1 MSNLIEWIELGVSSP
16 DPQIRTLNEE
26 KLLKYRDTNPEE
38 FLSICLE
45 GYKDNNNK
53 PTVRQAIATIFGMT
67 IAQVVTH
74 GVFLFI
80 SNNIIGTAGASLVG
94 LSRKLQKPCKRD
106 LSKPIDLRPTL
117 GQKIRSRGN
126 IHPPSPIF
134 CCHPTLSS

>member
-26 KLLKYRDTNPEE
+26 KLLKYRETNPEE

-67 IAQVVTH
+67 IAQVVTQ
-74 GVFLFI
+74 GEQQGPAWWVFPENFRNLVKETCLSQLI
-80 SNNIIGTAGASLVG
+80 SN
-94 LSRKLQKPCKRD
+94 QP
-106 LSKPIDLRPTL
+106 
-117 GQKIRSRGN
+117 
-126 IHPPSPIF
+126 
-134 CCHPTLSS
+134 